1 MSDDVSKGH
10 VDVPTDKPSGN
21 ATSDASQ
28 GQGSRRTFFEVASV
42 LLGAVVGIVPVLVGL
57 VAFIDPLRRRPAKP
71 ELYREGEGGSADG
84 LIRVASVN
92 ALSVGAP
99 QRFPVI
105 DDQLDAWN
113 FTPDQPIGAVY
124 IEKLAGGDVRVF
136 NTTCPHAGC
145 SVACNGEAY
154 HCPCHNSSFN
164 LDGSK
169 KVSDSGRENPSPRA
183 LDSLDYELRDGD
195 IWVDFKNFYTGK
207 HEKKE
212 KA

>member
-1 MSDDVSKGH
+1 MAEDNPQDD
-10 VDVPTDKPSGN
+10 
-21 ATSDASQ
+21 ATSAKDSAESKAP
-28 GQGSRRTFFEVASV
+28 SNDDKTRRGFFEIASII
-42 LLGAVVGIVPVLVGL
+42 LGAIVGVAPALIGL
-57 VAFIDPLRRRPAKP
+57 VAFLDPLRRTPAKP
-71 ELYREGEGGSADG
+71 KSRQQGTGDGASG
-84 LIRVASVN
+84 LIRVASLG
-92 ALSVGAP
+92 ALSVGTP

-124 IEKLAGGDVRVF
+124 IEKLADDTVRVF

-145 SVACNGEAY
+145 SVACNGAAFE
-154 HCPCHNSSFN
+154 CPCHSSSFN
-164 LDGSK
+164 LDGTK
-169 KVSDSGRENPSPRA
+169 RVSESGRANPSPRDLDA
-183 LDSLDYELRDGD
+183 LDYKVQDGD

>member
-1 MSDDVSKGH
+1 MSDHVSKA
-10 VDVPTDKPSGN
+10 DKRKKEVADQSSESSGRD
-21 ATSDASQ
+21 S
-28 GQGSRRTFFEVASV
+28 SRRTFFEFASIG
-42 LLGAVVGIVPVLVGL
+42 LGALVGIVPAIIGL
-57 VAFIDPLRRRPAKP
+57 FAFVDPLRRTPAKP
-71 ELYREGEGGSADG
+71 KLYQEGADG
-84 LIRVASVN
+84 GKGDFIRVASID
-92 ALSVGAP
+92 ALSLNAP

-124 IEKLAGGDVRVF
+124 IEKLGDSTIRVF

-145 SVACNGEAY
+145 SVACNGMAY

-169 KVSDSGRENPSPRA
+169 LVSESGRENPSPRD
-183 LDSLDYELRDGD
+183 LDSLEHEIRNGD
-195 IWVDFKNFYTGK
+195 IWVKFENFYTGK
-207 HEKKE
+207 HEKKA